1 MNLIIFG
8 ASRGVG
14 YCLVEQALAQGHH
27 VTAAVRNLEA
37 MQMSHER
44 LRVVRCDVLNAASV
58 KDVLAGQDVVFCTLG
73 SDTKGPLT
81 LYSEGARNIVRG
93 MQSHTVRRLIFLSNF
108 GVLGETAQDLRGKAL
123 LFLINR
129 VIRHTLADHRRALD
143 EIQGH
148 APEWVVVRPMTLR
161 NKPLTGRYRIA
172 VDGLPVKGL
181 RIARADVADFMLRQ
195 ATSNDYLYKVPA
207 IAY

>member
-14 YCLVEQALAQGHH
+14 CCLVEQALAQGHH
-27 VTAAVRNLEA
+27 VTAAVRNPEA
-37 MQMSHER
+37 MQIIHKR

-58 KDVLAGQDVVFCTLG
+58 KNALAGQDVVFCTVG

-81 LYSEGARNIVRG
+81 LYSEAARNIVQG
-93 MQSHTVRRLIFLSNF
+93 MQSHPVRRLIFLSNF

-123 LFLINR
+123 LFLIKR

-143 EIQGH
+143 EIKGRV
-148 APEWVVVRPMTLR
+148 PEWVVVRPMVLT

-172 VDGLPVKGL
+172 VDGLPVRGMS
-181 RIARADVADFMLRQ
+181 IARADVADFMLRQ
-195 ATSNDYLYKVPA
+195 AASNDCLYKVPA